1 MKELIQITDA
11 EFALLCYIKEVARER
26 VNNMDYEVNDM
37 IVDIMNELLDIHC
50 EEEE

>member
-1 MKELIQITDA
+1 MKELMKITEA
-11 EFALLCYIKEVARER
+11 QLCLLCYIKEVARNR

-37 IVDIMNELLDIHC
+37 IVDVMNELLDNFC